1 MAALL
6 PMAVLPVALLSMH
19 TITMATLHTRHVHAT
34 SASATPAL
42 LLSYSLT
49 KARSAAETDKYGKPA
64 DDEVAF
70 HAARAL
76 SLLSSHAANQRKILR
91 HGGLKPMYA
100 LAPTAAPTRTR
111 ALTRAPALFT
121 LSPSPTQ
128 TRYAL
133 ARLADP
139 DIQAEAATVIAN
151 VTSTIY
157 DAQMQVS
164 TLTLALA
171 PTPTPTLTPSPM
183 LAPTSTRALARS
195 PPLAQTSI
203 RFPTLC
209 RTPTLIPTLNPN
221 PNPSPSPSPS
231 PDEGVCR
238 RLAAPAALPRL
249 LRVPRGAVRRHARP
263 RQPDAEHRLR
273 ACTSCAARAL
283 DPPPSPSALA
293 LDPCPRPTLTPPL
306 TPIVTLTLIPIVTLT
321 LT

>member
-1 MAALL
+1 MCML
-6 PMAVLPVALLSMH
+6 PLPLRLR
-19 TITMATLHTRHVHAT
+19 L
-34 SASATPAL
+34 
-42 LLSYSLT
+42 YSLT

-121 LSPSPTQ
+121 LSLSPTQ

-164 TLTLALA
+164 TLTLTLALA
-171 PTPTPTLTPSPM
+171 PTPTLTPSPI
-183 LAPTSTRALARS
+183 LAPPSTRALAPS
-195 PPLAQTSI
+195 QTLAQT
-203 RFPTLC
+203 
-209 RTPTLIPTLNPN
+209 
-221 PNPSPSPSPS
+221 
-231 PDEGVCR
+231 
-238 RLAAPAALPRL
+238 
-249 LRVPRGAVRRHARP
+249 
-263 RQPDAEHRLR
+263 
-273 ACTSCAARAL
+273 
-283 DPPPSPSALA
+283 
-293 LDPCPRPTLTPPL
+293 
-306 TPIVTLTLIPIVTLT
+306 
-321 LT
+321 

>member
-34 SASATPAL
+34 SASATSAL
-42 LLSYSLT
+42 VLSYSLT

-164 TLTLALA
+164 TLTV
-171 PTPTPTLTPSPM
+171 T
-183 LAPTSTRALARS
+183 LARRVR
-195 PPLAQTSI
+195 A
-203 RFPTLC
+203 
-209 RTPTLIPTLNPN
+209 
-221 PNPSPSPSPS
+221 
-231 PDEGVCR
+231 V
-238 RLAAPAALPRL
+238 RL
-249 LRVPRGAVRRHARP
+249 L
-263 RQPDAEHRLR
+263 DEHRLR
-273 ACTSCAARAL
+273 RLVRSERDTGPAFGRTGGAGRYPLATRPRRPAKR
-283 DPPPSPSALA
+283 PRRSAL
-293 LDPCPRPTLTPPL
+293 
-306 TPIVTLTLIPIVTLT
+306 
-321 LT
+321 